1 MQVLL
6 GVLLAALIA
15 LFAVETRHN
24 LKRDTAAFKLVEQY
38 EKDLGNPALVDAIV
52 AFIEQDWKLKRVW
65 RRENGTKD
73 DVRGLIKYL
82 MLWGNMRKGRRFLP
96 ITSFFYVGSLEYL
109 LQHKD
114 SEPKQLAMKMMQI
127 FHF

>member
-1 MQVLL
+1 MQALFSLLLVLL
-6 GVLLAALIA
+6 VLLFI
-15 LFAVETRHN
+15 VEMRHN
-24 LKRDTAAFKLVEQY
+24 LKRDSAAFQLVEQY

-52 AFIEQDWKLKRVW
+52 DFIEHDWKLKRVW

-73 DVRGLIKYL
+73 DVRSLIKHL

-109 LQHKD
+109 LRHKNG
-114 SEPKQLAMKMMQI
+114 EPKQLAMKMMQI

>member
-6 GVLLAALIA
+6 GVLLVLLVA

-73 DVRGLIKYL
+73 DVRGLIKHL
-82 MLWGNMRKGRRFLP
+82 MLWGNMRKGRRFIP

-114 SEPKQLAMKMMQI
+114 GEPKQLAMKMMQI

>member
-6 GVLLAALIA
+6 GVLLVLLIA

-52 AFIEQDWKLKRVW
+52 AFIEQDWKL
-65 RRENGTKD
+65 
-73 DVRGLIKYL
+73 
-82 MLWGNMRKGRRFLP
+82 
-96 ITSFFYVGSLEYL
+96 
-109 LQHKD
+109 
-114 SEPKQLAMKMMQI
+114 
-127 FHF
+127 